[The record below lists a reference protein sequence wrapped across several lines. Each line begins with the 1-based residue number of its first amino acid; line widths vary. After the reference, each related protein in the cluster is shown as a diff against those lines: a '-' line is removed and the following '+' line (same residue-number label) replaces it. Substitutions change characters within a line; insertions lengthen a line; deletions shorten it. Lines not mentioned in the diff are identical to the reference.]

1 MQEQSRPRALLQLYS
16 FWRSSASYRVRIA
29 LNLKGLKYEYVPVH
43 LTRDGGEQ
51 NAAAYRALNPQGRV
65 PLLAD
70 GDFRIAQS
78 LAILDYL
85 EALQPRPALLPAEPR
100 LRARMLAFC
109 HAIVADIQPL
119 QNTGPVKYLADH
131 FGADEAGK
139 AAWNRHWIQRGL
151 EALEQERT
159 LAMRAGV
166 PDTAC
171 AFGDAPT
178 WADCVLVPQVYN
190 AERWQCDVTKF
201 PLLYRLAQRLR
212 ERPAFAAALPERQP
226 DAPGPAAA

>member
-1 MQEQSRPRALLQLYS
+1 MLQLYS

-51 NAAAYRALNPQGRV
+51 NAPAYRALNPQGRV
-65 PLLAD
+65 PLLVD

-85 EALQPRPALLPAEPR
+85 EALQPKPQLLPAEPK
-100 LRARMLAFC
+100 LRARVLAFC
-109 HAIVADIQPL
+109 HAIASDIQPL
-119 QNTGPVKYLADH
+119 QNTGPVKYLGDEL
-131 FGADEAGK
+131 GADEARK

-151 EALEQERT
+151 EALEQER
-159 LAMRAGV
+159 AGA
-166 PDTAC
+166 PDTAY

-190 AERWQCDVTKF
+190 ADRWGCDVARF
-201 PLLYRLAQRLR
+201 PRLYGLARRLR
-212 ERPAFAAALPERQP
+212 ELPAFVAAHPDRQP
-226 DAPGPAAA
+226 DTPRS